1 MLSAAVLVGSAAGA
15 DTGGA
20 GPATEAAQ
28 AGAASGSAPEP
39 LQLMGP
45 VGKAANRAASA
56 SARSGARCVT
66 LQLPPTILGCR
77 GRP

>member
-1 MLSAAVLVGSAAGA
+1 MLSAAVLMGSAAGA

-20 GPATEAAQ
+20 GPATEAAH

-45 VGKAANRAASA
+45 VGEAANPEVLKE
-56 SARSGARCVT
+56 RSRCIFCESH
-66 LQLPPTILGCR
+66 Q
-77 GRP
+77 

>member
-1 MLSAAVLVGSAAGA
+1 MLVGSAAGA

-45 VGKAANRAASA
+45 VGKASPCIIETGVCTEMTEVCHSA
-56 SARSGARCVT
+56 F
-66 LQLPPTILGCR
+66 L
-77 GRP
+77 